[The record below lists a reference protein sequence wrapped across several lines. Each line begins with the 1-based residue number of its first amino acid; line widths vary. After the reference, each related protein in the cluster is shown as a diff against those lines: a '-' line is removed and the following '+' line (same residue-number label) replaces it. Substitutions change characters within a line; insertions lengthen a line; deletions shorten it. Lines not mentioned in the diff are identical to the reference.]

1 MRLALLNWLVVAAY
15 FVIIFTIALRL
26 IRKHETAEGY
36 FLAGRKMTWPFI
48 GASIFAANISAEH
61 FVGLAGSGYQH
72 GLAVGGFEW
81 MGIYVLVISLA
92 GIFLPF
98 YLRAKLYTIP
108 EFLERRY
115 CSGLR
120 IYLAVL
126 VVILSVLAWV
136 AASLSASSRLLSVV
150 TGWDKSTIVWSIAIL
165 TALYTMKGGLR
176 VVIYTDFVQVIV
188 MIFAAITLTLLGLRE
203 IGGVSGLAHHLNR
216 ASFSMIRPATDPDYP
231 WPGMFIGLFFAG
243 SFYWAMNQ
251 VIVQRALAAK
261 DLDQGQKGAVFA
273 AFLKIL
279 PVFILVTP
287 GLIAKVMYPTLKA
300 PDDAYPTLVGN
311 LMPIGLRGLT
321 IAGLCAALMGH
332 LSATY
337 NSLATIVA
345 RDLYLKVRP
354 DASQEN
360 QVRIG
365 WFTIAAVA
373 VLGALCAPLPSMF
386 GTLWDYVQFVNL
398 FMTVPIVCA
407 FFLGIFWRRA
417 NSAGAI
423 ASAVF
428 GTVAA
433 VIFMIDTKIV
443 QILPS
448 WFQAG
453 FAKPWM
459 NRVILQLLVCAVIMV
474 VVTLLTKAP
483 KQESISGL
491 IAGWRVAGAD
501 GALPPIG
508 AGWWRSYGPWA
519 ILVMLITSG
528 LWYALR

>member
-1 MRLALLNWLVVAAY
+1 
-15 FVIIFTIALRL
+15 
-26 IRKHETAEGY
+26 
-36 FLAGRKMTWPFI
+36 
-48 GASIFAANISAEH
+48 
-61 FVGLAGSGYQH
+61 
-72 GLAVGGFEW
+72 
-81 MGIYVLVISLA
+81 
-92 GIFLPF
+92 
-98 YLRAKLYTIP
+98 
-108 EFLERRY
+108 
-115 CSGLR
+115 
-120 IYLAVL
+120 
-126 VVILSVLAWV
+126 
-136 AASLSASSRLLSVV
+136 
-150 TGWDKSTIVWSIAIL
+150 
-165 TALYTMKGGLR
+165 
-176 VVIYTDFVQVIV
+176 
-188 MIFAAITLTLLGLRE
+188 
-203 IGGVSGLAHHLNR
+203 
-216 ASFSMIRPATDPDYP
+216 
-231 WPGMFIGLFFAG
+231 
-243 SFYWAMNQ
+243 
-251 VIVQRALAAK
+251 
-261 DLDQGQKGAVFA
+261 
-273 AFLKIL
+273 
-279 PVFILVTP
+279 
-287 GLIAKVMYPTLKA
+287 MYPTLKA
-300 PDDAYPTLVGN
+300 PDDAYPTLVGD

-398 FMTVPIVCA
+398 FMMVPIVCA

-417 NSAGAI
+417 NSAAAI
-423 ASAVF
+423 ASVVF

-443 QILPS
+443 RILPS
-448 WFQAG
+448 FFQAG
-453 FAKPWM
+453 IAKPWM
-459 NRVILQLLVCAVIMV
+459 NRVILQLLICAVIMV

-519 ILVMLITSG
+519 ILVTLITSG
-528 LWYALR
+528 AVVRS